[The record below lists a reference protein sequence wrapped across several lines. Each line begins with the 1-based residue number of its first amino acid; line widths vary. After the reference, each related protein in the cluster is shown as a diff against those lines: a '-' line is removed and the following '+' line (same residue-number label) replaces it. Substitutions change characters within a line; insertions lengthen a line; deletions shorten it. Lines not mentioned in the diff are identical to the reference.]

1 MKKTTKLLA
10 LLLAVLCF
18 ASAFVACNET
28 TTDEGET
35 ESRVVAESNT
45 QTEEKTEETEFY
57 PDVERKNYNTEFY
70 LSIQAGGT
78 NPIKYYWVAEG
89 EKDAM
94 SEALYARQM
103 SVQDYLGVEIV
114 GVEAGTYDTYTD
126 GFKTAVKN
134 KDGSVHTLQTHVYF
148 GLVSMI
154 TENYLIDYQDMP
166 GINLDSDYWNRDLMS
181 SLAAGDNLFL
191 GYCNYNLANTHVI
204 TFNKKMMDQYADALN
219 ESVYSMVENYH
230 WTLDQMISVAK
241 MVYVDQTADGKT
253 DDDIFGITGHQWV
266 PFCTFI
272 KSSGLNFVDTNEKG
286 EYYLSVYDEMS
297 KEKCTTVIEKLYDL
311 TREDCSWFW
320 FRTEGTPEVTITSGR
335 TLMYIQGSFGL
346 ADNLGYDI
354 DFGVLPYPMFDENQK
369 DVGYRSLEWGGML
382 VIPNYLTDMQMTGET
397 LEMLA
402 FFSDDVTITFYEKL
416 LGKQVADAPEDKK
429 MLDIIWDSVCSDF
442 GLNYSHMSSAFDQIL
457 YMVPNLTHMNT
468 TKDVASYIKENE
480 KACNKALTSF
490 FKKVEM
496 LNKD

>member
-1 MKKTTKLLA
+1 MKKTIKLLA

-18 ASAFVACNET
+18 ASAFVGCNET
-28 TTDEGET
+28 TSDET
-35 ESRVVAESNT
+35 ESETESQAVEEIT
-45 QTEEKTEETEFY
+45 QTETTEFY
-57 PDVERKNYNTEFY
+57 PNIKKNNYSTEFY
-70 LSIQAGGT
+70 LSIQTGGT
-78 NPIKYYWVAEG
+78 NLMKYYWVEEG
-89 EKDAM
+89 ENNAM
-94 SEALYARQM
+94 SEAVYARQT
-103 SVQDYLGVEIV
+103 SVRDYLGVEII
-114 GVEAGTYDTYTD
+114 GSEAGSYDTYAD
-126 GFKTAVKN
+126 GFKIAVKN
-134 KDGSVHTLQTHVYF
+134 KDGSVNILKTHTYF
-148 GLVSMI
+148 GLVSLI
-154 TENYLIDYQDMP
+154 TENYLLDYRNMP
-166 GINLDSDYWNRDLMS
+166 SVNLDADYWNRDLMT

-191 GYCNYNLANTHVI
+191 GYCNYNLADTHVI
-204 TFNKKMMDQYADALN
+204 TFNKKMMEQYQDALD

-230 WTLDQMISVAK
+230 WTLDQMISIAS
-241 MVYVDQTADGKT
+241 MVYVDYTADGKT
-253 DDDIFGITGHQWV
+253 EDDIFGITGHQWV

-286 EYYLSVYDEMS
+286 DYYLSVYDNMS
-297 KEKCTTVIEKLYDL
+297 KEKCTALIEKLYDL
-311 TREDCSWFW
+311 TRADCSWFW
-320 FRTEGTPEVTITSGR
+320 FRTEDTPKVDITSGR

-346 ADNLGYDI
+346 ADNLGHDI

-382 VIPNYLTDMQMTGET
+382 VIPNYLADVQMTGET

-442 GLNYSHMSSAFDQIL
+442 GLNYSHMSSSFDQIL

-480 KACNKALTSF
+480 KVCNKALTAF